1 MLRHL
6 KLHDFAL
13 VKDLELE
20 PGEGLCLLTGETGAG
35 KSILVG
41 AVGLLSGQRAET
53 EMVRDGS
60 DEAVVEGSF
69 HVQRHAPEVSVL
81 LEQWSL
87 PFDGEVI
94 IRRRV
99 LREGRNAITVNGGA
113 VTLAQLKDLGAHLV
127 QVHGQNQGQSLLD
140 ENVHRSILDG
150 LPEVSPAAKALELS
164 FEELEQALR
173 LLRGIQRSE
182 SERAQRLDT
191 VVLQRGEID
200 RVGPS
205 PGEEDEHLIAKTRL
219 QNAEAIA
226 EAANSVASLLRDDEA
241 SVASQLAEARRRLRD
256 LGEMDPSW
264 TPYLKDLEDSAAV
277 LATIASEA
285 ERTASTVSHD
295 PAALEG
301 VLQRIADLDRLK
313 KKYGPSLDEV
323 LAHRNDL
330 EEEYAEL
337 TGRAVSVAEALKRL
351 DGAFASYQEA
361 ASALSRLRAAA
372 ARSFSTSVERALHP
386 LAMDKARFQ
395 VTLLAR
401 QVEDPKQA
409 GRFGNEDVRFLFS
422 ANPGE
427 PPKAL
432 SKIASGGE
440 LSRCLLALL
449 TVAGAGTAPD
459 TLVFDE
465 VDAGIGGRPAERVGR
480 SLWKLASNHQ
490 VLCITHLPQIAA
502 FSHWHAKVEKAVHA
516 GRTVVSARVLSEA
529 EKADE
534 IARMLA
540 GETIN
545 ETARQHAL
553 QLMKMSEESK

>member
-1 MLRHL
+1 
-6 KLHDFAL
+6 
-13 VKDLELE
+13 
-20 PGEGLCLLTGETGAG
+20 
-35 KSILVG
+35 
-41 AVGLLSGQRAET
+41 
-53 EMVRDGS
+53 
-60 DEAVVEGSF
+60 
-69 HVQRHAPEVSVL
+69 
-81 LEQWSL
+81 
-87 PFDGEVI
+87 
-94 IRRRV
+94 
-99 LREGRNAITVNGGA
+99 
-113 VTLAQLKDLGAHLV
+113 
-127 QVHGQNQGQSLLD
+127 
-140 ENVHRSILDG
+140 
-150 LPEVSPAAKALELS
+150 
-164 FEELEQALR
+164 
-173 LLRGIQRSE
+173 
-182 SERAQRLDT
+182 
-191 VVLQRGEID
+191 
-200 RVGPS
+200 
-205 PGEEDEHLIAKTRL
+205 
-219 QNAEAIA
+219 
-226 EAANSVASLLRDDEA
+226 
-241 SVASQLAEARRRLRD
+241 LRD